1 MFNSIFL
8 PCVMKKGKGMIP
20 TQVVRAPTQ
29 NNYISGLTT
38 EQFNRLFDEEINPE
52 TLDVLGKQA
61 GNGDLNSIELLHN
74 IALRQGSS
82 GKKAENTLFD
92 LFSGKQP
99 AKKGIDKE
107 IQKTSEALYQLYTDK
122 KLANHFDDS
131 KLKKPSKLLYIIGS
145 SIKNLMDKIGLS
157 TLLFKDDRTESTLWD
172 TNRMVTSDEI
182 DSENKALNALPSNI
196 TINSAMPLT
205 LSGLDFLKENIEQK
219 EKNSQGLNQLEL
231 FPVNVHEHWI
241 LLALYRDQL
250 TQKTDSVVFNSFTGL
265 APEIR
270 EQLMDAAQV
279 VGAGDNMT
287 FIEGNIQQ
295 YVPNGC
301 GLFVLEAIKKLTEN
315 TQQDPIDI
323 LKTFHKNFPEKS
335 VEEQQE
341 FNIQNRRELFSN
353 YYDDQHH
360 LF

>member
-1 MFNSIFL
+1 
-8 PCVMKKGKGMIP
+8 MIP
-20 TQVVRAPTQ
+20 TQVVRNLVRNPAQ
-29 NNYISGLTT
+29 SNYMAGLTT

-52 TLDVLGKQA
+52 TLDVLEKQA
-61 GNGDLNSIELLHN
+61 GNGNLNSIELLHN
-74 IALRQGSS
+74 IALRQDPS
-82 GKKAENTLFD
+82 GKKAENILFD
-92 LFSGKQP
+92 LFSGKQQ

-107 IQKTSEALYQLYTDK
+107 IQKTSGVLYQLYTDN
-122 KLANHFDDS
+122 KLASHFDDS

-145 SIKNLMDKIGLS
+145 SIKNLMDKIRLS
-157 TLLFKDDRTESTLWD
+157 SLLFKDDKTGSTLWD

-182 DSENKALNALPSNI
+182 DSANKVLNALPSNV

-231 FPVNVHEHWI
+231 FPINVHEHWI
-241 LLALYRDQL
+241 FLALYRDQL
-250 TQKTDSVVFNSFTGL
+250 TQKTGSVVFNSFTGL

-315 TQQDPIDI
+315 TQQDPIEI
-323 LKTFHKNFPEKS
+323 LKAFHEDFPEKS
-335 VEEQQE
+335 IEEQQQ

>member
-1 MFNSIFL
+1 
-8 PCVMKKGKGMIP
+8 MKKGKGMIP
-20 TQVVRAPTQ
+20 TQVVRAPAQ
-29 NNYISGLTT
+29 SHYVSGLTT
-38 EQFNRLFDEEINPE
+38 EQFNRLFDKEINPE
-52 TLDVLGKQA
+52 TLDELGKQA

-74 IALRQGSS
+74 IALRQDPS
-82 GKKAENTLFD
+82 GKKAENILFD

-107 IQKTSEALYQLYTDK
+107 IQKTSEALYQLYNDK
-122 KLANHFDDS
+122 KLASHFDDS

-157 TLLFKDDRTESTLWD
+157 ALLFKDDRTESTLWD

-182 DSENKALNALPSNI
+182 DSANKALNALPSDI
-196 TINSAMPLT
+196 TINSSMPLT
-205 LSGLDFLKENIEQK
+205 LSGFDFLKENIEQK

-231 FPVNVHEHWI
+231 FPVNAHEHWI

-250 TQKTDSVVFNSFTGL
+250 TQKTNSVVFNSFTEM

-279 VGAGDNMT
+279 VGTVDNML

-295 YVPNGC
+295 FVPNGC
-301 GLFVLEAIKKLTEN
+301 GLFVLEAIKKLAEN
-315 TQQDPIDI
+315 TQQDPREI
-323 LKTFHKNFPEKS
+323 LKTFHEGFQDKS
-335 VEEQQE
+335 IEEQQQ

-353 YYDDQHH
+353 YYDAQPHS
-360 LF
+360 L

>member
-1 MFNSIFL
+1 
-8 PCVMKKGKGMIP
+8 MKKGKGMIP
-20 TQVVRAPTQ
+20 PQIVRAPAQ
-29 NNYISGLTT
+29 SNYISGLTT
-38 EQFNRLFDEEINPE
+38 EQFNQLFDKEINPE
-52 TLDVLGKQA
+52 TLDALEKQA
-61 GNGDLNSIELLHN
+61 GNGNLNSIELLHN
-74 IALRQGSS
+74 IALRQDPS
-82 GKKAENTLFD
+82 GKKAENILFD

-107 IQKTSEALYQLYTDK
+107 IQKTSKALYQLYTDK

-131 KLKKPSKLLYIIGS
+131 KLKAPSKLLYIIGS

-157 TLLFKDDRTESTLWD
+157 TLLFNDDKTESTIWD

-182 DSENKALNALPSNI
+182 DSANKAFNALPSDI
-196 TINSAMPLT
+196 TINSSMPLT
-205 LSGLDFLKENIEQK
+205 LSGFDFLKDNIKQK
-219 EKNSQGLNQLEL
+219 EKNAQGLSQLEL

-241 LLALYRDQL
+241 LLALYRDPL
-250 TQKTDSVVFNSFTGL
+250 TQKTDSMVFNSFTAL
-265 APEIR
+265 APETR

-279 VGAGDNMT
+279 VGAGDNMI

-315 TQQDPIDI
+315 TQQDPREI

-335 VEEQQE
+335 IEEQQQ

-353 YYDDQHH
+353 YYDAQHY
-360 LF
+360 